1 MRLTWAQ
8 PEDLVAHELVALR
21 EQGADESALAAAAD
35 RWQAGGG
42 SVLPERAGAS
52 ANPASPQLRA
62 LAREVLAELAA
73 LQPVSAGEPDEWS
86 AIAALLP
93 AKSRPATAELTGAAS
108 PHLAEIGRVRGAWW
122 GRSVGCLLGKPV
134 EKIPREGIEEIARAT
149 GTWPITGY
157 FTAVGL
163 PEETVAR
170 WPWNRRSAPTS
181 LRENINGMPED
192 DDLNFPLLA
201 LDLLEVHGADLTT
214 ADVAQSWLANLP
226 AGRVFTAERAAYRN
240 LLEARPVP
248 ETATHQNP
256 FREWIGALIRTDVYG
271 WAHPGN
277 PIAAAEL
284 AWRDARLSHTRN
296 GLYGA
301 MWAAALCSSA
311 LVARSVDE
319 VLDAGE
325 SVLPPDSRLAAAVQ
339 DGRRI
344 GLALRAGSVTEAE
357 ALDHL
362 HAGYGHLHWVHT
374 LNNAALIACA
384 LAAAGQPPAPAG
396 QPPTPAGDLSVARTR
411 SGDEN
416 VTHREA
422 PPVDFG
428 RGIRLAVAAGWD
440 TDSAGATVGSVL
452 GALVGQ
458 DGIDPAWTAPLH
470 DRLATSLPGAP
481 ERSLTELADRTRALP
496 GRMGR

>member
-21 EQGADESALAAAAD
+21 EQGADESALAEVAE

-42 SVLPERAGAS
+42 SVHPERAGAS
-52 ANPASPQLRA
+52 ATPAPPELRA
-62 LAREVLAELAA
+62 LARQVLDALAA
-73 LQPVSAGEPDEWS
+73 LQPVSAAEPDEWS

-93 AKSRPATAELTGAAS
+93 GSSTPSTAELTGAAT
-108 PHLAEIGRVRGAWW
+108 PRPAEPDRVRGAWW

-134 EKIPREGIEEIARAT
+134 EKIPRQGIEEIARAT
-149 GTWPITGY
+149 GSWPITGY

-163 PEETVAR
+163 PEDIAAR

-181 LRENINGMPED
+181 LVENIDGMPED

-201 LDLLEVHGADLTT
+201 LDLLETHGVALTT
-214 ADVAQSWLANLP
+214 EDVAQSWLANLP

-248 ETATHQNP
+248 ETGSYQNP

-271 WAHPGN
+271 WAHPGD
-277 PIAAAEL
+277 PLAAAEL

-301 MWAAALCSSA
+301 MWAAALCSAA
-311 LVARSVDE
+311 LVADSVDE

-325 SVLPPDSRLAAAVQ
+325 SVLPPASRLAAAVA

-344 GLALRAGSVTEAE
+344 GLAVRAGELTEAA
-357 ALDHL
+357 ALDRL
-362 HAGYGHLHWVHT
+362 HAEYGHLHWVHT
-374 LNNAALIACA
+374 INNSALIACA
-384 LAAAGQPPAPAG
+384 LAAAGRAPVRSAREGGLDVENRPDIDTQATLAG
-396 QPPTPAGDLSVARTR
+396 GT
-411 SGDEN
+411 
-416 VTHREA
+416 
-422 PPVDFG
+422 VDFSA
-428 RGIRLAVAAGWD
+428 GIRLAVAAGWD

-452 GALVGQ
+452 GAMIGQ
-458 DGIDPAWTAPLH
+458 DSIDPAWTDPLQ

-496 GRMGR
+496 GRMRG

>member
-8 PEDLVAHELVALR
+8 PEDLVAHELVALG
-21 EQGADESALAAAAD
+21 EQGADESALAAAAA
-35 RWQAGGG
+35 RWQSGGG
-42 SVLPERAGAS
+42 SVHPERAGAS
-52 ANPASPQLRA
+52 AIAATPQLRA

-73 LQPVSAGEPDEWS
+73 LQPVSAAEPDEWS
-86 AIAALLP
+86 AIAALLLP
-93 AKSRPATAELTGAAS
+93 RSGPATAEPAGAPS
-108 PHLAEIGRVRGAWW
+108 SHPAEPDRVRGAWW

-149 GTWPITGY
+149 GTWPISGY

-163 PEETVAR
+163 PEEVAAR

-181 LRENINGMPED
+181 LVENIDGMPED

-201 LDLLEVHGADLTT
+201 LDLLEAHGAALTT
-214 ADVAQSWLANLP
+214 EDVAQAWLANLP

-248 ETATHQNP
+248 ETASHQNP

-271 WAHPGN
+271 WAHPGD
-277 PIAAAEL
+277 PLAAAEL

-301 MWAAALCSSA
+301 MWAAALCAQA
-311 LVARSVDE
+311 LVAADVGE

-325 SVLPPDSRLAAAVQ
+325 SVLPPASRLAAAVQ

-344 GLALRAGSVTEAE
+344 GLALRAGEITEAE
-357 ALDHL
+357 ALDRL
-362 HAGYGHLHWVHT
+362 HAEYGHLHWVHT
-374 LNNAALIACA
+374 INNAALIACA
-384 LAAAGQPPAPAG
+384 LAAADRAPGRSARDGGFDVENRPDIDTRATSAG
-396 QPPTPAGDLSVARTR
+396 GA
-411 SGDEN
+411 
-416 VTHREA
+416 
-422 PPVDFG
+422 VDFG
-428 RGIRLAVAAGWD
+428 AGIRLAVAAGWD

-452 GALVGQ
+452 GALIGH

>member
-8 PEDLVAHELVALR
+8 PEDLVAHELVALA
-21 EQGADESALAAAAD
+21 EQGADAAALAAVAD

-42 SVLPERAGAS
+42 SVRPERAGAS
-52 ANPASPQLRA
+52 ASPAPPELRT
-62 LAREVLAELAA
+62 LAREVLDELAG
-73 LQPVSAGEPDEWS
+73 LQPASAAEPDEWS
-86 AIAALLP
+86 AIEALLP
-93 AKSRPATAELTGAAS
+93 GSRPATAEITGAGQPRPA
-108 PHLAEIGRVRGAWW
+108 GVDRVRGAWW

-163 PEETVAR
+163 PAEIAAR

-181 LRENINGMPED
+181 LVENIDGMPED

-201 LDLLEVHGADLTT
+201 LDLLEAHGGALTT

-248 ETATHQNP
+248 ETATYQNP
-256 FREWIGALIRTDVYG
+256 FREWIGALIRTDVCG
-271 WAHPGN
+271 WAHPGD
-277 PIAAAEL
+277 PLAAAEL

-301 MWAAALCSSA
+301 MWAAALCSAS
-311 LVARSVDE
+311 LVADSVDA

-325 SVLPPDSRLAAAVQ
+325 SVLPPDSRLAAAAAEA
-339 DGRRI
+339 RRI
-344 GLALRAGSVTEAE
+344 GLAVRAGELTEAE
-357 ALDHL
+357 ALDRL
-362 HAGYGHLHWVHT
+362 HAAYGHLHWVHT
-374 LNNAALIACA
+374 INNAALIACA
-384 LAAAGQPPAPAG
+384 LAAAGRIPGRSAREGGLDVENRPDIDIQA
-396 QPPTPAGDLSVARTR
+396 TPAGPVA
-411 SGDEN
+411 
-416 VTHREA
+416 
-422 PPVDFG
+422 DFG
-428 RGIRLAVAAGWD
+428 RGIRMAVAAGWD

-452 GALVGQ
+452 GALIGR
-458 DGIDPAWTAPLH
+458 DGIDPAWTTPLH

-496 GRMGR
+496 ERMGT